1 MNLNC
6 SGIYQ
11 IKNKKNNKVYIGSA
25 VSLGQRFS
33 VHTHCLRN
41 DKHHNRHLQNAWNK
55 YGEDSFLFEVLE
67 KVEDKEKLVE
77 REQHWIDIRE
87 PEYNLSP
94 TAGSTLG
101 VKYSEEARK
110 NVSNALKGKM
120 AGEDNPF
127 YGKKHSKKARE
138 KMSAAW
144 EGRVITDEWRAN
156 LSKARK
162 GRFVSE
168 EERRKRHLL
177 MRGENNPI
185 AKLTWEQVAEIREKY
200 LNKEETKAT
209 VRSLCEEYGV
219 KVGTMQDVLENKTW
233 VDPSFHREVK
243 RHKRVAKEVVSQIR
257 ERYEESNEITFKE
270 LAEEFGLSRECV
282 AKIIKNKSHH
292 DPNYTPPNRKRANQ

>member
-110 NVSNALKGKM
+110 M
-120 AGEDNPF
+120 FP
-127 YGKKHSKKARE
+127 
-138 KMSAAW
+138 
-144 EGRVITDEWRAN
+144 
-156 LSKARK
+156 
-162 GRFVSE
+162 
-168 EERRKRHLL
+168 
-177 MRGENNPI
+177 
-185 AKLTWEQVAEIREKY
+185 
-200 LNKEETKAT
+200 
-209 VRSLCEEYGV
+209 
-219 KVGTMQDVLENKTW
+219 
-233 VDPSFHREVK
+233 
-243 RHKRVAKEVVSQIR
+243 
-257 ERYEESNEITFKE
+257 
-270 LAEEFGLSRECV
+270 
-282 AKIIKNKSHH
+282 
-292 DPNYTPPNRKRANQ
+292 TP